1 MHRFSLRSGMGE
13 FGASP
18 NYPPLNSDIYARI
31 LGLSPETPPTARQ
44 HEPARSGG
52 QARSSRDYA

>member
-1 MHRFSLRSGMGE
+1 MHRFSLRSGRGE

-31 LGLSPETPPTARQ
+31 LGLSPNF
-44 HEPARSGG
+44 SG
-52 QARSSRDYA
+52 QEVRIEVLDSIP